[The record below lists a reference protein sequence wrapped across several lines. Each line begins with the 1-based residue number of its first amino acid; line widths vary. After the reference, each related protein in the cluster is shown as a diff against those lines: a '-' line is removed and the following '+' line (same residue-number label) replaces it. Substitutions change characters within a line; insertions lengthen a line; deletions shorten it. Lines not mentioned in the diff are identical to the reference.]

1 MKKFIIIVVIIFLT
15 LIGYIAYVE
24 INKNKIIPLTVEQ
37 EQVEITNYI
46 IYGTTLNMEGTLTV
60 ENLSYEEIDLVLHN
74 GKFISFPINYTQE
87 GNTINFNLS
96 DLINE
101 GIYLDDIPRDNYN
114 MFIRTSH
121 KELVKEEETIVYKYY
136 TLTNKTEYPETTY
149 YTMSKYNNKII
160 VNSNNSYQ
168 TMMLNIEENKDENIY
183 DIVIDAGHGG
193 MDSGALAN
201 GYKETDFTL
210 DLALKLK
217 ESLEK
222 VGLKVKLTRDET
234 TLKDNEYFGEY
245 GNGGRAQIS
254 HEVYAKYLFSLHLN
268 SSTSSKVNG
277 LEIYTP
283 SNINYDFIRKMAEE
297 INNNVGVNYSTQ
309 RTYKMYNG
317 VYTHNFSEQEIASSA
332 AKMKEKNRIPYDI
345 TTKSNY
351 LYMIRETGGIMT
363 GAYVDGRNE
372 NQAANDYYKSN
383 IGTEAYLLELCYLT
397 NSSDL
402 ELIKTKQ
409 DLYIETITNVIKAN
423 LIK

>member
-1 MKKFIIIVVIIFLT
+1 MKKFIIIVVIIFLA

-74 GKFISFPINYTQE
+74 GDFISFQINYTQE

-217 ESLEK
+217 ESLEN
-222 VGLKVKLTRDET
+222 VGLKAKLTRDET

-245 GNGGRAQIS
+245 GSGGRAQIS

-383 IGTEAYLLELCYLT
+383 VGTEAYLLELCYLT
-397 NSSDL
+397 NLSDL